1 MRMQKR
7 RGDRTA
13 SFLCMCIGG
22 IYMMFNRI
30 FVQALGIVGLLFG
43 AAAFQSNKSK
53 NIVVLKLLNDLFFS
67 FQYLMLGAYTGAVMN
82 WISCFRNLIYTH
94 CTIKEKSNKVWMAV
108 FCVIMLVTGILSWS
122 SPMSLIA
129 IIGKLLTT
137 VSYGMKDAKKIRL
150 LTLPSSIGWLVY
162 DGYYGSMG
170 GVINQI
176 LVLCS
181 IGISIVRY
189 DIRREGKRGN
199 S

>member
-1 MRMQKR
+1 M
-7 RGDRTA
+7 
-13 SFLCMCIGG
+13 
-22 IYMMFNRI
+22 YNRI

-67 FQYLMLGAYTGAVMN
+67 FKYLLLGAYTGAVMN
-82 WISCFRNLIYTH
+82 WISCLRNLIYAR
-94 CTIKEKSNKVWMAV
+94 CTIKEKSNRVWMAV
-108 FCVIMLVTGILSWS
+108 FCIFMLVTGILSWS

-150 LTLPSSIGWLVY
+150 LTLPSSVGWLIY

-189 DIRREGKRGN
+189 DIPREGKRGD